1 MIQKAVRCLRWVVSA
16 AVSTGALVAVASP
29 VFAQI
34 AVSSIAEARKL
45 AIDAWNAQAPA
56 APYVRVAGII
66 TAQPSGPDRV
76 SSAYFWMQD
85 SATAGT
91 EVPPGSGR
99 LYSNAIK
106 VFFSG
111 NSNVVASQLQRGDYV
126 EVTGLAKIYN
136 GGGSTLGMEVEIDA
150 SFSTGAFAGSVVKLG
165 SGSPPPPLDVRISD
179 LPFAGGIGGG
189 ENLVT
194 RHRIMGHP
202 WYPEPSTDPGSER
215 HFVDNPYQGMLVRIV
230 GARKWGV
237 YSFTNANGAQ
247 QLGDFFL
254 SEDASPGRVLRV
266 RVPATAN
273 VDPAA
278 ASNGSTEPVVGMLE
292 TRQVLVGQKAYSVAQ
307 LVLRETADVQE
318 SQPASVPCITR
329 TRAFVDN
336 TTPNRTRLPGTSV
349 TIQAWVSAPNAT
361 VTADLSA
368 FGLSSSQPLTPGAT
382 ETDPHTYTLVIPANQ
397 EPGQYIV
404 PVRYQGQHA
413 NVLVSVA
420 ARVDT
425 IGQTRALPDDMWV
438 YMNSPRV
445 VTSGALGF
453 TGSVPPGFGGGFRQ
467 WLYVGDPDGT
477 AGILGFGWPAGAQN
491 DPNTWIR
498 YDIGERVLV
507 FGQLTTYFSKRE
519 VIYPGGTATYSIKTG
534 EAVVPPRPMN
544 IRMDL
549 IQPEARPNPIGALV
563 RVTGKVTSVDT
574 VQRRFTVRD
583 ATGSTATVKV
593 LWRQPNPPLSWYP
606 SVGKTVSVTGLLDG
620 FLAADPVTG
629 WDRYSVDI
637 LPRREADLTVVD

>member
-1 MIQKAVRCLRWVVSA
+1 MFTKGHGRIGRMLLAALIAGAVFVYPA
-16 AVSTGALVAVASP
+16 AA
-29 VFAQI
+29 FAQI
-34 AVSSIAEARKL
+34 PVSSIAEARKL
-45 AIDAWNAQAPA
+45 AIDAWNSQAPA

-66 TAQPSGPDRV
+66 TAQPSGPDRI

-91 EVPPGSGR
+91 ELPPGSGR
-99 LYSNAIK
+99 RYSNAIK

-126 EVTGLAKIYN
+126 EVTGLAKIYH
-136 GGGSTLGMEVEIDA
+136 GGSTTLGMEVEIDA

-194 RHRIMGHP
+194 RHRIMGHT
-202 WYPEPSTDPGSER
+202 WYPEPSTDPQSER
-215 HFVDNPYQGMLVRIV
+215 HFVDNPYQGMLVRV
-230 GARKWGV
+230 VDARKWGV
-237 YSFTNANGAQ
+237 FAISDTSGAQ
-247 QLGDFFL
+247 RLGDFFL

-266 RVPATAN
+266 RVPSTAN
-273 VDPAA
+273 VDASA
-278 ASNGSTEPVVGMLE
+278 ASNGSTEPVIGMLE

-318 SQPASVPCITR
+318 TQPASYPCITR
-329 TRAFVDN
+329 TQAFVDN
-336 TTPNRTRLPGTSV
+336 TTPDRTRLPGTSV
-349 TIQAWVSAPNAT
+349 IIRAWVSAPDQT

-368 FGLSSSQPLTPGAT
+368 FGLSLSQPLTPGAT
-382 ETDPHTYTLVIPANQ
+382 QDDPYSYTLVIPEGQA
-397 EPGQYIV
+397 PGQYIV
-404 PVRYQGQHA
+404 PIHYQNQHA

-438 YMNSPRV
+438 YVNTPRV

-453 TGSVPPGFGGGFRQ
+453 TGSVPPGFTGGFRQ
-467 WLYVGDPDGT
+467 WLFVGDPDGT
-477 AGILGFGWPAGAQN
+477 AGILGFGWPAGAQA

-507 FGQLTTYFSKRE
+507 FGQLTTYFAKRE

-534 EAVVPPRPMN
+534 EPLTTPRPMN
-544 IRMDL
+544 MRLDL
-549 IQPEARPNPIGALV
+549 AQPEARPNPIGALV
-563 RVTGKVTSVDT
+563 RVTGKVISSNLGNR
-574 VQRRFTVRD
+574 QFTIQD
-583 ATGSTATVKV
+583 ATGARATVKIQ
-593 LWRQPNPPLSWYP
+593 WRQPFPPTSWYP
-606 SVGKTVSVTGLLDG
+606 AVGKTVIVTGLLDG
-620 FLAADPVTG
+620 FLSSDPETG
-629 WDRYSVDI
+629 WDRYTVDI
-637 LPRREADLTVVD
+637 YPRNEADLTVVD